1 MTTTTISKKK
11 DAPSQTHP
19 FHPAADSP
27 YSGSRLQ
34 YFILFK
40 SPKSYLPVS
49 E

>member
-1 MTTTTISKKK
+1 MTTTTVLKK

-19 FHPAADSP
+19 FNPASDSP

-34 YFILFK
+34 YSILFQSQK
-40 SPKSYLPVS
+40 SSLPVS